1 MKVSATGT
9 NWMRHQPLKLIE
21 RSSEMRRHLLGKA
34 LILFL
39 AAIGMPLAVGSG
51 DLVTGAQRQAT
62 FERGD
67 QVLFQT
73 DFHDC
78 PVGEI
83 PEGFDDLSGSLE
95 CVRYRDHI
103 WVSPLGQ
110 GSARLAKRI
119 EMGKEDFSLEFRVVP
134 RAYHDVNLILELY
147 TEDPLERGSRPVH
160 SLVLALQPMGCRV
173 DFQGKGELAK
183 LKNCRDQVHHLALQ
197 ARRHQ
202 LRIFVDG
209 RRVAVFPLTLQKPL
223 VGLAIRRWGLD
234 PKPHDFLLS
243 DLVIAKYS
251 RQEARPSPEK
261 LGIQVERLANGTR
274 LTIPERVLFDFDSFI
289 LKPEAREA
297 LDVVKAVIQERPVRK
312 IEVIGHTDNVGGEA
326 YNLRLSLQRAQSVAD
341 YLMYCGKLDP
351 GLFRIQGR
359 GEADPI
365 ADNRTEAGRAKNRRV
380 ELELLE

>member
-1 MKVSATGT
+1 MRKNLLRKV
-9 NWMRHQPLKLIE
+9 
-21 RSSEMRRHLLGKA
+21 

-39 AAIGMPLAVGSG
+39 VAIGMPVALGSD
-51 DLVTGAQRQAT
+51 DLITGAQRHAT

-67 QVLFQT
+67 QVLFRT
-73 DFHDC
+73 DFHTC

-110 GSARLAKRI
+110 GAARLAKRVDL
-119 EMGKEDFSLEFRVVP
+119 GKEDFSLEFRVVP
-134 RAYHDVNLILELY
+134 KAFHDVNLILELY
-147 TEDPLERGSRPVH
+147 AGDPLEHGSRPVQ
-160 SLVLALQPMGCRV
+160 SLVLALQPMGCKV
-173 DFQGKGELAK
+173 TFQGKGEVAR
-183 LKNCRDQVHHLALQ
+183 LKNCRDHVHHLALQ

-209 RRVAVFPLTLQKPL
+209 RRVAVFPLRLQKPL
-223 VGLAIRRWGLD
+223 VGVALKRWGLD

-251 RQEARPSPEK
+251 HQETRPTPEK
-261 LGIQVERLANGTR
+261 LGIQVKRLAHGTK
-274 LTIPERVLFDFDSFI
+274 LTIPERVLFDFDSFL

-312 IEVIGHTDNVGGEA
+312 IQVTGYTDDVGSEA

-341 YLMYCGKLDP
+341 YLMYCGRLDP
-351 GLFRIQGR
+351 RLFHIQGK

-365 ADNRTEAGRAKNRRV
+365 ADNRTEAGRARNRRV